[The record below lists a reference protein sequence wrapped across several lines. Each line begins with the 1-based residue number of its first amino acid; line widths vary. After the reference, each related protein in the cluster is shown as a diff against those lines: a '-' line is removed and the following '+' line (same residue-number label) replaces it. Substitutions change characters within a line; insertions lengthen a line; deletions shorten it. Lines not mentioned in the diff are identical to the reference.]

1 MVTSQ
6 SENENTVYFR
16 TVSCPCAECMVGS
29 LGNCSNFPFV
39 SAWETCTIGFKAV
52 PQGLTAARNIQNV
65 RAKLQVLHRQRPA
78 LPWFCCLGWVANQQQ
93 PAVLLLT
100 DGWFQPRVN
109 QQNVKCHL
117 LVSPAQIRNDFTNT
131 VVQKPALCNRLEGT
145 CNCTDQHAINFPLAH
160 ILEVAVVKGA
170 NNLQKSLFC
179 KFTPTNQNR
188 ITDAIHLSMSK
199 ESVLCFAKYSEK
211 RLKFF
216 NDFILLPNNV

>member
-16 TVSCPCAECMVGS
+16 TVSCACAQCMIGT
-29 LGNCSNFPFV
+29 LGNCSNYPFV

-52 PQGLTAARNIQNV
+52 PQGLTAARNMQNV

-100 DGWFQPRVN
+100 DGWFQLRAN
-109 QQNVKCHL
+109 QHNLKCHL
-117 LVSPAQIRNDFTNT
+117 LVSHAQIRNDFTNT
-131 VVQKPALCNRLEGT
+131 VVKKPPLCNRLEGT
-145 CNCTDQHAINFPLAH
+145 CNCPDQHAINFPLAH

-170 NNLQKSLFC
+170 NNL
-179 KFTPTNQNR
+179 
-188 ITDAIHLSMSK
+188 
-199 ESVLCFAKYSEK
+199 
-211 RLKFF
+211 
-216 NDFILLPNNV
+216 